1 MINSSMFKG
10 YRDRRMFRIFLIGMI
25 SGFPWVLIGSALTLW
40 LKEDGLSR
48 TTVGFAGLIFSVYAI
63 NFLWAPLLDKIKIP
77 VLSRRLGARK
87 AWIFIFQ
94 AIIML
99 AVAGWT
105 FLSPTED
112 LTLVIALGLVMAIA
126 SASQDITLDALRIEQ
141 VDAVEKDKMAA
152 GAAMTVIG
160 WWTGF
165 KLGGLITL
173 AAADHFEALGYLNY
187 WPLSFLVIIF
197 MMAVMN
203 IGLWLIPEHAPDPS
217 SQASDTQG
225 GVGAAMDW
233 IVDTV
238 INPLASFFRANG
250 VKVGIAILSFV
261 FLFKIGEAFMGKM
274 SIVFYREL
282 GFSKSDIGLY
292 SKGIGWLTTVG
303 FTIIGGMVAMRFG
316 TVKAL
321 FYAGIAMAG
330 TNLMFTLLA
339 WTGKS
344 TAIFALAV
352 ILDDLA
358 AAFANVAFVTFISLL
373 VDRRYTATQY
383 ALLASIGTAGRTL
396 FASSSGLLVDG
407 LGGNWGLFFII
418 TALMVVPALILLWTM
433 RDLFDRR
440 GSTAPAQDG

>member
-1 MINSSMFKG
+1 
-10 YRDRRMFRIFLIGMI
+10 
-25 SGFPWVLIGSALTLW
+25 
-40 LKEDGLSR
+40 
-48 TTVGFAGLIFSVYAI
+48 
-63 NFLWAPLLDKIKIP
+63 
-77 VLSRRLGARK
+77 
-87 AWIFIFQ
+87 
-94 AIIML
+94 ML

-105 FLSPTED
+105 FLTPTQD
-112 LTLVIALGLVMAIA
+112 LTMIIFLGLIMAIA

-141 VDAVEKDKMAA
+141 VDAGEKDKMAA

-165 KLGGLITL
+165 KLGGLVTL
-173 AAADHFEALGYLNY
+173 AVADHFEVAGYLNY
-187 WPLSFLVIIF
+187 WQMSFLVIIL
-197 MMAVMN
+197 MMLVMN
-203 IGLWLIPEHAPDPS
+203 IALWFVPEKPKSPASTSSSNAGLD
-217 SQASDTQG
+217 
-225 GVGAAMDW
+225 AAIDW
-233 IVDTV
+233 ITDTV

-250 VKVGIAILSFV
+250 LKVGIAILSFV

-330 TNLMFTLLA
+330 TNLIFTLLA

-418 TALMVVPALILLWTM
+418 TALMVIPALILLLQM
-433 RDLFDRR
+433 RDLFERR
-440 GSTAPAQDG
+440 SASSPAQDE